1 MTLSSDTDFRLLVLS
16 FGTIGN
22 RCQNLKVLGLSNQK
36 QLFIAVQASHI
47 DIAGG
52 SDDHTAARAN
62 ILAGAGLA
70 GSHCAKI
77 RSAVSACSRDLET
90 AELVPIQKNVG
101 QVVFQNHFQ
110 KLVAGFGD
118 RPAVLVMVI
127 DNQTVGFGCRLEL
140 AVVVGVAS
148 AAILNAV
155 NVVPVVNHFMQ
166 KGGGNLFNGS
176 GQRSRSDVDFMGAT
190 QRGNPGVLPQREMAI
205 GFWRGLDGDG
215 GS

>member
-22 RCQNLKVLGLSNQK
+22 RCQNLKVLGLSNQE

-52 SDDHTAARAN
+52 SDDHAAARAN

-110 KLVAGFGD
+110 KSMGSL
-118 RPAVLVMVI
+118 
-127 DNQTVGFGCRLEL
+127 NRL
-140 AVVVGVAS
+140 AAS
-148 AAILNAV
+148 LI
-155 NVVPVVNHFMQ
+155 
-166 KGGGNLFNGS
+166 
-176 GQRSRSDVDFMGAT
+176 
-190 QRGNPGVLPQREMAI
+190 I
-205 GFWRGLDGDG
+205 
-215 GS
+215 

>member
-1 MTLSSDTDFRLLVLS
+1 MAFSSVFMTLSSDTDFRLLVLS

-140 AVVVGVAS
+140 ATSSMGMDS
-148 AAILNAV
+148 
-155 NVVPVVNHFMQ
+155 VPAPMLISWVPPSVETQ
-166 KGGGNLFNGS
+166 VS
-176 GQRSRSDVDFMGAT
+176 SR
-190 QRGNPGVLPQREMAI
+190 REK
-205 GFWRGLDGDG
+205 WP
-215 GS
+215 